1 MLRELCAFLTVFAVL
16 SLIMRL
22 DLMAYVFGLGALML
36 LAAHLIGALM
46 GRGSTRTRQ
55 RTREWTTI

>member
-1 MLRELCAFLTVFAVL
+1 MLRELAAFLTVFAMF

-22 DLMAYVFGLGALML
+22 DVMAYVFGLGALML
-36 LAAHLIGALM
+36 FAAHLIVALW
-46 GRGSTRTRQ
+46 GRSPRRTRQ